1 LRVEPPAKMS
11 IDEFKK
17 RLRKGLARASGKN
30 AEPDDTETAEF
41 LSYDD
46 YTFEWQFKVPHF
58 TKWAAY

>member
-1 LRVEPPAKMS
+1 MS